1 MVLLYMVAWI
11 PSIYPLYV
19 SRKKKHTWILWVM
32 ESLNIT
38 GDDLS
43 KSMSQCLV
51 CLSFVHIFPTS
62 FFHQFGFVCSL
73 GCLTACRQEDEDQTA
88 FRRSQAAWPVV
99 ACCGSLGIPETSDLA
114 VIFWKCT
121 EKRMGSCLVILSKCD
136 QKTVTADKSWYT
148 FWWFNIAMV

>member
-19 SRKKKHTWILWVM
+19 SRKIPAPWILWVM

-43 KSMSQCLV
+43 ESMSCLLV
-51 CLSFVHIFPTS
+51 ICPYFSNQLVSSFCV
-62 FFHQFGFVCSL
+62 VCSL
-73 GCLTACRQEDEDQTA
+73 KCLTACRQEDEDQTA
-88 FRRSQAAWPVV
+88 FRRSQAEDVV
-99 ACCGSLGIPETSDLA
+99 ACCGSLGIAESPDLA

-121 EKRMGSCLVILSKCD
+121 EKRMGSFLMILSKCD
-136 QKTVTADKSWYT
+136 KKKVTADKSWYPLV
-148 FWWFNIAMV
+148 N